1 MGEDSI
7 ISLIAN
13 DNYIIV
19 NKSLIHMLGLH
30 EAIILG
36 ELASEYSYYK
46 RNDMLDEQGYFYS
59 TVENVKENTGLS
71 KDIQCKALKKLN
83 TRGLIHSTVKGI
95 PAKRYVKFNYQL
107 LASLL
112 VNITPP
118 SCRKTRQLDIAKT
131 DTNNNNINN
140 NKKNNKNIYY
150 DNVELNDL
158 FLDFLEVR
166 KKLKAV
172 NSERAINSLLKT
184 LSNYDDD
191 TKYKMIENSITNSWK
206 GIFPLKEQKTFK
218 QQRVE
223 KVPEWI
229 NTNIDESEASEE
241 EQKAIDDLFNSKEG
255 FEERKA
261 KLQERLRQKYG
272 KGMGETK
279 GS

>member
-46 RNDMLDEQGYFYS
+46 RNEMLDSEGYFYS

-191 TKYKMIENSITNSWK
+191 TKYKMIENSVTNSWK
-206 GIFPLKEQKTFK
+206 GIFPLKEQKTSYK
-218 QQRVE
+218 PQRVE
-223 KVPEWI
+223 KVPSWI
-229 NTNIDESEASEE
+229 NTNIDESEATEE
-241 EQKAIDDLFNSKEG
+241 EQKALEDYLNGTDD
-255 FEERKA
+255 FETRRA
-261 KLQERLRQKYG
+261 KLQERLKQKYG
-272 KGMGETK
+272 KGGQT
-279 GS
+279 